1 MENNC
6 VFTTNELEELQQS
19 LSNIMEIETLLETKF
34 RNRRIS
40 VIWGYDTF
48 SREDYIAG
56 ASFSESKAK
65 QTVQNMEPNSD
76 DESLCDTFSIINQTI
91 DYILNHPI
99 LGDRSSRAMIYNF
112 LRADLKTFS

>member
-1 MENNC
+1 
-6 VFTTNELEELQQS
+6 
-19 LSNIMEIETLLETKF
+19 
-34 RNRRIS
+34 
-40 VIWGYDTF
+40 
-48 SREDYIAG
+48 
-56 ASFSESKAK
+56 
-65 QTVQNMEPNSD
+65 MEPNSD